1 MVLKENLDAFN
12 NYIIE
17 KLWSYKFTITIMLIV
32 SVLIHV
38 NLRSIEN
45 LQQYYK
51 LVAEFG
57 PEVVL
62 SSGDLKGQKDKFD
75 YIIDVRT
82 PEEFKQGHV
91 KGAINID
98 HKLLLTKHPSV
109 ELSKVGIKKSSK
121 VLLYCRSGRRVG
133 LVMKHILDDK
143 YKKEN
148 MFLTTKTYQ
157 DLEELFETRQDKEE
171 PKSEVSKQM
180 ETEIMNEI
188 EKIANSIETE

>member
-17 KLWSYKFTITIMLIV
+17 KLWSYKFTITIMLIIA
-32 SVLIHV
+32 VLIHV

-82 PEEFKQGHV
+82 PKNLN
-91 KGAINID
+91 KG
-98 HKLLLTKHPSV
+98 
-109 ELSKVGIKKSSK
+109 
-121 VLLYCRSGRRVG
+121 
-133 LVMKHILDDK
+133 M
-143 YKKEN
+143 
-148 MFLTTKTYQ
+148 
-157 DLEELFETRQDKEE
+157 
-171 PKSEVSKQM
+171 
-180 ETEIMNEI
+180 
-188 EKIANSIETE
+188 